1 MFQPVRDML
10 LRSTNIFLVTSI
22 VLIGTMACGGD
33 TDDVNLETIT
43 ADPTSS
49 PAPEPTP
56 TPEPTPAPE
65 PTITPVPLEVEP
77 DAANGETLFTAQGCS
92 SCHSTGTNTVVG
104 PGLSGLSKRAG
115 SRVPYQT
122 EIEYVTKSIRS
133 PNAFIVPDF
142 FPDLMPTTFSAS
154 MTEEEIADV
163 VAYLLKLP

>member
-33 TDDVNLETIT
+33 TDDVNLDTIT

-49 PAPEPTP
+49 PAPEPTV
-56 TPEPTPAPE
+56 TPEPTTAPE
-65 PTITPVPLEVEP
+65 PTVTPVPLEVEP

-122 EIEYVTKSIRS
+122 EIEYVTKSILS

-142 FPDLMPTTFSAS
+142 FPDLMPTTFSTS